1 MLVNSGINS
10 ACKGGS
16 MDFKRLEYFCTL
28 VEFGSFSKAA
38 ASLHI
43 SQPPLSLRIKE
54 LEEELGVTLIHR
66 TSRSFQLTPAGEEL
80 YHRAQFILSYIHSM
94 EKDFMKKGAPVSGTV
109 RIGVCPPCN
118 SFLLSSMAELHE
130 AFPQLTFRLW
140 LMDNQSLERHMQEVH
155 LDFCLAQ
162 LPLSYQNYRL
172 IPLRSSP
179 FCVVYGKGLR
189 PPAKRSVK
197 VGDLV
202 DLPLVL
208 TRRRDG
214 GGSYNII
221 MRAFQ
226 TEGVVPRI
234 LADTQDSRILPD
246 LLENGLKAA
255 TIIPYSEFPSRCT
268 LETRIL
274 NIAGLQTVPVIL
286 FLQQAYLSHAASCVM
301 KFLYEKFRDPEDKN
315 DYFGQLLQEEAMAAA
330 SVASLGPPLQAKHQ

>member
-1 MLVNSGINS
+1 
-10 ACKGGS
+10 

-66 TSRSFQLTPAGEEL
+66 TSRSFQITPAGEAL
-80 YHRAQFILSYIHSM
+80 YHRAQFILSYVHSM
-94 EKDFMKKGAPVSGTV
+94 EKDFGRDGSPVSGTV

-118 SFLLSSMAELHE
+118 SFLLSSMAELQE
-130 AFPQLTFRLW
+130 AFPQLSFRLW

-162 LPLSYQNYRL
+162 LPLNNQNYRI

-179 FCVVYGKGLR
+179 FCVVYGRSVR
-189 PPAKRSVK
+189 PPSKRSVK
-197 VGDLV
+197 VSDLV
-202 DLPLVL
+202 EIPLIL
-208 TRRRDG
+208 SRRRDG

-226 TEGVVPRI
+226 TEGVIPRI
-234 LADTQDSRILPD
+234 LADTQDSRILLE
-246 LLENGLKAA
+246 LLENGVHAA
-255 TIIPYSEFPSRCT
+255 AIIPLSEVLPSCT

-274 NIAGLQTVPVIL
+274 NITGLKTVPVML
-286 FLQQAYLSHAASCVM
+286 CLRQAYLSHAASSVM
-301 KFLYEKFRDPEDKN
+301 KFLYEKFRAPEDKK
-315 DYFGQLLQEEAMAAA
+315 DYFAQLL
-330 SVASLGPPLQAKHQ
+330 KRD